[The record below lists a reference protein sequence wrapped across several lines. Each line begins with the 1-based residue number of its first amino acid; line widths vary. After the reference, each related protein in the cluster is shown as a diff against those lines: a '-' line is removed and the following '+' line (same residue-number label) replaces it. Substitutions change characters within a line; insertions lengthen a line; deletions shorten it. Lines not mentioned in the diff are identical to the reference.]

1 MKLWLLV
8 PVIGASLALAQTPA
22 PGPNARPMMPLQG
35 EFQQIGQNAL
45 AEIAA
50 ALDMTPQELM
60 QAWRSGQSL
69 AQIAETQ
76 GVKREDLK
84 DDLVKIYRDA
94 ANQVQKT
101 VTDNADSLAE
111 QTLDFTPQARSQNGM
126 NRPGPGM
133 MAPGSGAQMALGR
146 EIWDDLPEI
155 IGVEED
161 DFLAG
166 LRSGKTV
173 SQIATE
179 AGKDLNQVRAD
190 LTAKLTK
197 EIQEAEKE
205 GDIAAQQ
212 AELARQQIPQIVERI
227 LTQAPPRR

>member
-1 MKLWLLV
+1 MKPWLLV

-101 VTDNADSLAE
+101 VTDKADSLAE
-111 QTLDFTPQARSQNGM
+111 QTLDFTPPARSQNGM

-133 MAPGSGAQMALGR
+133 MAPGSGAQLALGR

-190 LTAKLTK
+190 LTAKLTE